1 MKRKILLVV
10 FLLIA
15 VCLILTGCQNKVVE
29 EKTTSGNGANTS
41 SNVTNTKSNV
51 TKSDSSESLSY
62 SINGKE
68 IKVKVEANN
77 LDYDKLPWVGLVP
90 VGNYKDEEAA
100 DEVDVTYTYVTKENY
115 PNVILD
121 IDGVEPGNWLIILC
135 DTDDE
140 GKVLATSPITIK

>member
-29 EKTTSGNGANTS
+29 ETITGSNGTNTS

-115 PNVILD
+115 PNVTLD
-121 IDGVEPGNWLIILC
+121 IDGVEPGNWLLILC

>member
-10 FLLIA
+10 FLLIE
-15 VCLILTGCQNKVVE
+15 VCLILTECQNKVVE